1 MNRDSKQRSDVSVN
15 MDTFARRVEEV
26 RHRLYKTALL
36 YLGDE
41 SAAMDVLDETVYKAL
56 KASST
61 LQEEDFFTTW
71 ITRILLNECSNE
83 RKRRGRFVAL
93 DALPETASEQFDTLP
108 LREAVRRLPV
118 ELKQVVILRFFST
131 YTLRETAEV
140 LHVPLGTV
148 ATRQRRAL
156 SLLRL
161 DLDEED
167 SYES

>member
-1 MNRDSKQRSDVSVN
+1 M
-15 MDTFARRVEEV
+15 
-26 RHRLYKTALL
+26 
-36 YLGDE
+36 
-41 SAAMDVLDETVYKAL
+41 
-56 KASST
+56 
-61 LQEEDFFTTW
+61 QEEDFFTTW

-83 RKRRGRFVAL
+83 RRRRGRFVAL

-118 ELKQVVILRFFST
+118 ELKQVVILRFSST